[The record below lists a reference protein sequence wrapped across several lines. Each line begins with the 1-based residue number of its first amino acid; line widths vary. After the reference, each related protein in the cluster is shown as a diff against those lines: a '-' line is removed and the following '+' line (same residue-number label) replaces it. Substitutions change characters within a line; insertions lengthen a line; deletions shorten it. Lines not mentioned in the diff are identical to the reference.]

1 MSKIDKLTKF
11 ELYRKTKQAKQF
23 YSSLVKQ
30 GQDTQHPKMQQLK
43 SMIDY
48 MEYRKQGTL

>member
-1 MSKIDKLTKF
+1 MSKIDKLTKL
-11 ELYRKTKQAKQF
+11 ELYRKTKQAKSF
-23 YSSLVKQ
+23 YASLIKM

-48 MEYRKQGTL
+48 MEYRKCQ